1 VRQLFLYSRDEC
13 ELCDKALAMVQEELT
28 TPNALANAAQWNVV
42 KIDITKDAKL
52 SEKFGWHIPV
62 IERTDTNALLYWPFP
77 PSRLRDF
84 LANS

>member
-1 VRQLFLYSRDEC
+1 MKQIFLYSRDEC
-13 ELCDKALAMVQEELT
+13 ELCDKALAMVQEVLAASN
-28 TPNALANAAQWNVV
+28 TPAVTAQWDVV
-42 KIDITKDAKL
+42 KVDITKDATL

-84 LANS
+84 LANA